1 MAVSYNFTLSDI
13 KKQLGNGL
21 GIRSNKYVILVPLPG
36 GLSKKLAVLAKATSL
51 PERNIGTVDLYHK
64 GRRYKVRGDTD
75 LQNTYNI
82 SLTDDSEMK
91 LRKAFDAWL
100 RSVDNPETDVDATN
114 LGITG
119 SSTLADAFN
128 AISGSL
134 NAASE
139 LASEYSQS
147 GVSSILKNAFIGNSA
162 LASYQKNVEV
172 YQLTKSGVPVYGYQ
186 LQNCYPTEVGAVE
199 ISDESDN
206 QFSEFSVVLTYSDFI
221 PLDPNE
227 SNASQILNAILGDST
242 SDLIK
247 SGRQFIE
254 TLTN

>member
-1 MAVSYNFTLSDI
+1 MANFNFTISDI
-13 KKQLGNGL
+13 KKQLGDGL

-91 LRKAFDAWL
+91 LRKAFDSWL
-100 RSVDNPETDVDATN
+100 RSVDNPETDRDAVN
-114 LGITG
+114 SGLNGFQ
-119 SSTLADAFN
+119 SLSDAFN
-128 AISGSL
+128 SITGAL
-134 NAASE
+134 NGASE
-139 LASEYSQS
+139 LISEYSQS
-147 GVSSILKNAFIGNSA
+147 GVSGVLKNAFINNSA
-162 LASYQKNVEV
+162 LAGYQKTVEV

-221 PLDPNE
+221 PVDPN
-227 SNASQILNAILGDST
+227 ASEAAKVVTTLLGDSA

>member
-1 MAVSYNFTLSDI
+1 MANFNFTISDI
-13 KKQLGNGL
+13 KKHLGNGL
-21 GIRSNKYVILVPLPG
+21 GIRSNKYVILVPLAG
-36 GLSKKLAVLAKATSL
+36 GLSKKLAILAKSTSL
-51 PERNIGTVDLYHK
+51 PERNLGTVDLYHK

-100 RSVDNPETDVDATN
+100 RSVDNPETDKDATN
-114 LGITG
+114 PGLLGYNTLSDSFNALTG
-119 SSTLADAFN
+119 S
-128 AISGSL
+128 I

-139 LASEYSQS
+139 LISEFSQS
-147 GVSSILKNAFIGNSA
+147 SASSILKNAFIGNAA

-206 QFSEFSVVLTYSDFI
+206 QFSEFSVTLTYSDFI
-221 PLDPNE
+221 PLDPSE
-227 SNASQILNAILGDST
+227 SEAAKVLSSVLGDSA
-242 SDLIK
+242 SDLLK